1 MPHHS
6 PPSLFPHVAWLYP
19 IISTNV
25 MVYPFFSRN
34 INPPKDFSLG
44 IWADTKNLFPTLFT
58 IKLAQ
63 GLFFGTE
70 AQAGLPVVLRLPPV
84 QEFGIP
90 GISADGSRHD
100 PAKMESM
107 ESMAGFIAMIV
118 I

>member
-1 MPHHS
+1 M
-6 PPSLFPHVAWLYP
+6 
-19 IISTNV
+19 
-25 MVYPFFSRN
+25 
-34 INPPKDFSLG
+34 
-44 IWADTKNLFPTLFT
+44 
-58 IKLAQ
+58 KLAQ

-100 PAKMESM
+100 PVKMESM